1 MDGTGATKMN
11 FYRIHI
17 ADLSEH
23 TLQPLGLFAAVWDMA
38 SVRKLTP
45 SETRT
50 NQDNRKWFEAN
61 LPTPPCYAD
70 GNTQKAVTWYKNTEG
85 GNSMC
90 FSMAFYFDI
99 AKKYSLQMYKSSTN
113 EPPGTVIYED
123 EFQIAVVDHLKTGSL
138 HTEKLI
144 W

>member
-1 MDGTGATKMN
+1 MN
-11 FYRIHI
+11 FYRIHT
-17 ADLSEH
+17 ADLSDH
-23 TLQPLGLFAAVWDMA
+23 TLQPLGLLAAVWKMA
-38 SVRKLTP
+38 NARKLTP
-45 SETRT
+45 TETRT
-50 NQDNRKWFEAN
+50 NQENRTWFEAN

-70 GNTQKAVTWYKNTEG
+70 GNAQKAVTWYKNTEA

-99 AKKYSLQMYKSSTN
+99 AKKYSLPMFKSSTD
-113 EPPGTVIYED
+113 ELPGNVIYED
-123 EFQIAVVDHLKTGSL
+123 EFQIAVVDHVKTESL

>member
-1 MDGTGATKMN
+1 MN

-17 ADLSEH
+17 AEISDH
-23 TLQPLGLFAAVWDMA
+23 TLQPLGLFAAIWNMSDA
-38 SVRKLTP
+38 IKLTQN
-45 SETRT
+45 ETRT
-50 NQDNRKWFEAN
+50 NLDTRKWFESN
-61 LPTPPCYAD
+61 LPILPFYAD
-70 GNTQKAVTWYKNTEG
+70 GNNQKAVTWYKNTEA

-99 AKKYSLQMYKSSTN
+99 AKKYALVMYKSSTN
-113 EPPGTVIYED
+113 ELPGEVIYED
-123 EFQIAVVDHLKTGSL
+123 EYQIAVVNHIKTESM